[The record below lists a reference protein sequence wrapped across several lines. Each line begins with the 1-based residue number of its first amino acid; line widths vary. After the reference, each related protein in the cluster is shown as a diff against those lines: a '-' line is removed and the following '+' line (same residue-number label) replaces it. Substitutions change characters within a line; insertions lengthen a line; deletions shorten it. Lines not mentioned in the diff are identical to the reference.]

1 MGASWDPAGR
11 PDGQFGVPPVPAEP
25 GLPPEVVIVP
35 AHPAEGRP
43 EVLFE
48 TRTDLAGRDVLPAFS
63 SVQRL
68 VEAFGEDQPWLALKL
83 HTARE
88 LAVTSG
94 LADIVIDPVV
104 PRDAW
109 RWNDQDLELLEES
122 LNPPQ
127 STDYPSETRWK

>member
-1 MGASWDPAGR
+1 
-11 PDGQFGVPPVPAEP
+11 VV
-25 GLPPEVVIVP
+25 PPEVVIVP
-35 AHPAEGRP
+35 AHPAVGRM

-48 TRTDLAGRDVLPAFS
+48 TRTDVEGRDVLPAFS

-68 VEAFGEDQPWLALKL
+68 VEAFGPDQPWLALKL

-94 LADIVIDPVV
+94 LADIVIDPAV

-109 RWNDQDLELLEES
+109 RWNDQDLERLEES
-122 LNPPQ
+122 LESPPD
-127 STDYPSETRWK
+127 TGYPSEVRRK